1 MKPLMT
7 DAAAAA
13 RPRALGAATMCEAF
27 QITAAEHADRPAL
40 RLKDTDYEVA
50 WREYA
55 EIVRRRAAAFAALGI
70 GRGDVVGFMF
80 VNRPALHLCDSAA
93 MHVGAACFSIYN
105 TSSPDQIEYLVSD
118 AGNRVVI
125 TEQAFVEKLL
135 AVRDRVLTLEHVV
148 VIDGDPPEGTM
159 SIEEFESLGAEDFD
173 FESAWR
179 AVEPDDVL
187 CLIYTS
193 GTTGPPKGVE
203 LTHDN
208 MMAEWRGLDPIY
220 PVTPGGRAI
229 SFLPTA
235 HVADRWANHYSSMVL
250 GHTIHCCPN
259 PREMV
264 AYSVEVRPTVW
275 GGVPRIWEKLKSAL
289 EAGFA
294 AEKDEQKRAAVEW
307 ALAVGLRR
315 ARAKQEGDVPAELE
329 QEWRR
334 ADELVLSRIR
344 IALGLDEVELFGVGA
359 APTPPEVIEFFDA
372 IGIEIA
378 ELWGLSETSACAT
391 INPPGAIR
399 VGTVGKALQNVEIEL
414 ADDGEILVRGPIVMK
429 GYRNKP
435 DKTREAIDDEGWFHT
450 GDIGELDEDGYLRIV
465 DRKKELIIN
474 AAGKNMSP
482 ANIEAK
488 VKAASTLIA
497 QAVAIGDRRPYNV
510 ALIVLDPDGCRTLA
524 ARHELPDPSPAA
536 MASEPVALDEVAAT
550 IERANADL
558 SRVEQIKKFRVIP
571 GEWEPGGDE
580 LTPTMKLKR
589 KPIAEKYA
597 AEIEALYTMG

>member
-1 MKPLMT
+1 MKPVTT
-7 DAAAAA
+7 DTAAAA
-13 RPRALGAATMCEAF
+13 RPRALTAGTMCEAF

-40 RLKDTDYEVA
+40 RLKDTDYEA
-50 WREYA
+50 SWGEYA
-55 EIVRRRAAAFAALGI
+55 ETVRRRAAAFSALGV
-70 GRGDVVGFMF
+70 GRGDVVGFML
-80 VNRPALHLCDSAA
+80 VNRPALHLSDSAA
-93 MHVGAACFSIYN
+93 MHLGATCFSIYN
-105 TSSPDQIEYLVSD
+105 TSSPEQIEYLVSD
-118 AGNRVVI
+118 AGNRVVV
-125 TEQAFVEKLL
+125 TEQAFLEKLL
-135 AVRDRVLTLEHVV
+135 AVRERVPTLEHLV
-148 VIDGDPPEGTM
+148 VIDGEAPEGTM
-159 SIEEFESLGAEDFD
+159 SIEEFEALGSEGFD
-173 FESAWR
+173 FEAAWR

-235 HVADRWANHYSSMVL
+235 HIADRWANHYSSMVL

-294 AEKDEQKRAAVEW
+294 AEQDEQKRGAVQW
-307 ALAVGLRR
+307 ALEIGLRR
-315 ARAKQEGDVPAELE
+315 ARAKQAGEVPAALE
-329 QEWRR
+329 EEWQG
-334 ADELVLSRIR
+334 ADELVLSKIR

-372 IGIEIA
+372 LGIEIA
-378 ELWGLSETSACAT
+378 ELWGLSETTACAT

-399 VGTVGKALQNVEIEL
+399 IGTVGKVLHGVELEI

-429 GYRNKP
+429 GYRNQP
-435 DKTREAIDDEGWFHT
+435 EKTREAIDDEGWFHT
-450 GDIGELDEDGYLRIV
+450 GDIGELDPDGYLRIV

-488 VKAASTLIA
+488 IKAANTLIA

-510 ALIVLDPDGCRTLA
+510 ALIVLDSDGCRRLA
-524 ARHELPDPSPAA
+524 RDHDLNPSLEA
-536 MASEPVALDEVAAT
+536 MATEQVVLDEVEAA
-550 IERANADL
+550 IERANSDL
-558 SRVEQIKKFRVIP
+558 SRVEQIKKFRIIP

-589 KPIAEKYA
+589 KPIAEKNA
-597 AEIEALYTMG
+597 SEIEVLYTG